1 MNLCKSRNITL
12 FARKECHTLFQ
23 NTTHTVPKY
32 AFGTGHILEGF
43 FGANAPVGPSSC
55 PSNNVENSIFAPENG
70 PL

>member
-1 MNLCKSRNITL
+1 MLALLTPL
-12 FARKECHTLFQ
+12 
-23 NTTHTVPKY
+23 Y
-32 AFGTGHILEGF
+32 AHIAPGHILEGF

>member
-1 MNLCKSRNITL
+1 MVGCNLDCVGASLSKLLMS
-12 FARKECHTLFQ
+12 
-23 NTTHTVPKY
+23 
-32 AFGTGHILEGF
+32 GHILEGF

>member
-1 MNLCKSRNITL
+1 MGFPTILMLLNVYR
-12 FARKECHTLFQ
+12 
-23 NTTHTVPKY
+23 
-32 AFGTGHILEGF
+32 TGHILEGF

>member
-1 MNLCKSRNITL
+1 MKHSIYDVVNRRTRNNV
-12 FARKECHTLFQ
+12 A
-23 NTTHTVPKY
+23 
-32 AFGTGHILEGF
+32 GHILEGF